1 MTTDFN
7 YNNKTINSGGPI
19 KPSGTDQPGDPRTRV
34 DFYSD
39 IESIPNPY
47 IGMIVTVK
55 MDETNQNKM
64 TDYKVLSLKANA
76 LGIANSVIDRVQKY
90 SEYLGVNTGGS
101 VDLSGYATKDEL
113 NSKANTSD
121 IPTNTSELNND
132 SGFLT
137 SIPSEY
143 VTETEMNEAIANIS
157 SGGSVSQE
165 DISTAVNNYLTEH
178 PVTGGATAEQAN
190 QIEANKT
197 NISTLK
203 ELVEKPITFDKLD
216 RGLSNLFEPKFNPIS
231 FSWDVDKG
239 GYNKDGF
246 NSDST
251 WSKVAIPVIEGEKY
265 KITGYV
271 LGKSRLFVL
280 GDENKSY
287 TRSSVMYPDYEQT
300 VSQWTLY
307 KDIEVTIPSG
317 YKYLLISTADKY
329 IGHSIIKKENEYL
342 NKRAE
347 EVNTELLK
355 NIQELKDNTTVYSY
369 SVYTPA
375 WVDGKYFNSDQKIVN
390 TMDGWSCV
398 ELSVNIGDSFKISGH
413 TNQWV
418 PLYCLVDK
426 DNEIIQIN
434 ERTSQL
440 TELFN
445 EVVTVKNDNCKLYVN
460 SRLNCTT
467 IMKNDGLISKSQ
479 DEVLTLQAENKALKK
494 KIIEEQIKNDFTWK
508 EFDKI
513 YVTFTFDDTLEDIS
527 DIVSLFKSKGVP
539 VCLATVYMRLG
550 ITTNSGKTA
559 LEVCKECEENG
570 GEILSHHTL
579 PLTSTRTDDDY
590 NEVIVNSYFELTKKG
605 LNIDGIITTGGT
617 DDNGNDWHTGD
628 FNKCVELMRPYYKYS
643 DLYGCDTG
651 VTQYF
656 HQRKFL
662 TTDDAVNKGFID
674 SAISQGNQWLSL
686 ASHGVNDNVTV
697 ELLTSLLDY
706 IATKDNVEI
715 VTFRYLHNKF
725 GTTKLEKSVTD
736 NGTKDTEIVDA
747 RGGDTCLNNRL
758 VGIENG
764 EYINEVSFEKIK
776 KARPQ
781 GEIYTI
787 DNFNTWSK
795 WSGVSD
801 DVNKVTSLS
810 NGGIEIAISNALTSN
825 LVLSK
830 NNVDLK
836 SKKLILKFDITVKSI
851 ISDGDRFTLS
861 LNNSITLKTVY
872 LNKFKIGKT
881 TTVSIDFNDTKLVTG
896 KLALVLNKPCN
907 CTLEN
912 LKLEECITVE
922 GYQTLEEVITDVEEL
937 KLKSECI
944 KEFVLPSVIP
954 VVKEFETN
962 IFWDN
967 TLLNTNINSVERIDV
982 GNSIGGR
989 NNVMKDRWRINLS
1002 SSQTDITQTFNVYF
1016 DNTTNVSQSLSIP
1029 IVALDKSLGSGQ
1041 TKDIIFIGDSLTDN
1055 NKYQPEL
1062 LNLFNNDVMNI
1073 NLLGSRGSSPN
1084 LHEGRS
1090 GWTSK
1095 HYCTTSNFNG
1105 KDNAFWNPSIS
1116 KFDFSYYMTS
1126 QDYSK
1131 VDYVFIHLGTNC
1143 LANQNTETLSYFKE
1157 MVNSIKAFN
1166 SDIVVF
1172 IGLCPPL
1179 SSRSDNFSLKN
1190 KRIKLIKLLLNEF
1203 DNRQGERI
1211 LISPLILNFDA
1222 YNGFP
1227 SQGMSGTRHD
1237 NENLKVVTDNTH
1249 PLQSEYFKMADTI
1262 YCSIKYA
1269 VSLGY

>member
-1 MTTDFN
+1 MSDNLTAHLSVGVIGGGLTAEQERRL
-7 YNNKTINSGGPI
+7 NKIPM
-19 KPSGTDQPGDPRTRV
+19 
-34 DFYSD
+34 
-39 IESIPNPY
+39 IEQSVEEI
-47 IGMIVTVK
+47 
-55 MDETNQNKM
+55 TN
-64 TDYKVLSLKANA
+64 D
-76 LGIANSVIDRVQKY
+76 
-90 SEYLGVNTGGS
+90 
-101 VDLSGYATKDEL
+101 L

-216 RGLSNLFEPKFNPIS
+216 SPLSNLFEPKFNPIS

-317 YKYLLISTADKY
+317 YKYLLISTADRY
-329 IGHSIIKKENEYL
+329 IGYSIIKKENEYL

-347 EVNTELLK
+347 EVNTELLE

-390 TMDGWSCV
+390 TMNGWSYV
-398 ELSVNIGDSFKISGH
+398 ELSVNNGDSFKISGY

-418 PLYCLVDK
+418 PLYCVVDE
-426 DNEIIQIN
+426 NGEIIQIN

-440 TELFN
+440 TELFS
-445 EVVTVKNDNCKLYVN
+445 EVVTIKNNKCKLYIN
-460 SRLNCTT
+460 SRLNTT
-467 IMKNDGLISKSQ
+467 SIFKNDGIVSKAQ
-479 DEVLTLQAENKALKK
+479 DGVLTLQDENKALKK
-494 KIIEEQIKNDFTWK
+494 RIIEEQIKNDFVWK
-508 EFDKI
+508 DFDKI
-513 YVTFTFDDTLEDIS
+513 YITFTFDDTLQDIS

-539 VCLATVYMRLG
+539 VCLATIYMRLG

-643 DLYGCDTG
+643 DLYGCNTG

-656 HQRKFL
+656 HQRKFI

-725 GTTKLEKSVTD
+725 GTTKLEKD
-736 NGTKDTEIVDA
+736 GTKDTELVDA
-747 RGGDTCLNNRL
+747 RGGETTLNNRL
-758 VGIENG
+758 NAIENG
-764 EYINEVSFEKIK
+764 KNINEVSFEKIK

-781 GEIYTI
+781 GETYTI

-795 WSGVSD
+795 WSGVSS

-830 NNVDLK
+830 KNINLQG
-836 SKKLILKFDITVKSI
+836 KKLTLKFDITVKSI
-851 ISDGDRFTLS
+851 INNDDRFTLA
-861 LNNSITLKTVY
+861 LNDSITLKTVY
-872 LNKFKIGKT
+872 LNQFKIGKT
-881 TTVSIDFNDTKLVTG
+881 TTVSIDFNDSKLLSGKLV
-896 KLALVLNKPCN
+896 LVLNKPCN
-907 CTLEN
+907 CSLEN
-912 LKLEECITVE
+912 LKLEECMTIE
-922 GYQTLEEVITDVEEL
+922 GYQTLEEVIIDVEEL
-937 KLKSECI
+937 KLKSQGI
-944 KEFVLPSVIP
+944 KELVLPSVIP
-954 VVKEFETN
+954 TVKEFETN

-967 TLLNTNINSVERIDV
+967 ILLNTNIKSVERIDV

-989 NNVMKDRWRINLS
+989 SNVMEDRWRIYLS
-1002 SSQTDITQTFNVYF
+1002 STATDITQTFNVFF
-1016 DNTTNVSQSLSIP
+1016 DDTKNISKTINADIKV
-1029 IVALDKSLGSGQ
+1029 LDKNIGSGQ
-1041 TKDIIFIGDSLTDN
+1041 TRKIIFIGDSLTDN
-1055 NKYQPEL
+1055 NKYEPEL
-1062 LNLFNNDVMNI
+1062 LKLFENDVMNI
-1073 NLLGSRGSSPN
+1073 ELLGSRGSGVN

-1095 HYCTTSNFNG
+1095 HYCTTSNFNSR
-1105 KDNAFWNPSIS
+1105 DNAFWNPSTS

-1126 QDYSK
+1126 QGYSK

-1143 LANQNTETLSYFKE
+1143 LANPNTETLSYFKE
-1157 MVNSIKAFN
+1157 MVDSIKAFN
-1166 SDIVVF
+1166 SNIVVF
-1172 IGLCPPL
+1172 VGLCPPL
-1179 SSRSDNFSLKN
+1179 SSRSDNFGFKN
-1190 KRIKLIKLLLNEF
+1190 KRIELMKLLLNEF
-1203 DNRQGERI
+1203 DNKQDKRI
-1211 LISPLILNFDA
+1211 IISPLVLNFDA

-1227 SQGMSGTRHD
+1227 TQDISGNRHS

-1249 PLQSEYFKMADTI
+1249 PMESEYFKMADTI
-1262 YCSIKYA
+1262 YCAIKYA